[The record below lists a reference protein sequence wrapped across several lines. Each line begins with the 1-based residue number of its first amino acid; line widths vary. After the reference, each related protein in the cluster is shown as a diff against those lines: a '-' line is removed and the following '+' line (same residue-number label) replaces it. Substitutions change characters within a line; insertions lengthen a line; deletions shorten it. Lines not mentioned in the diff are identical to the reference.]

1 MLAWTIYLSFAGA
14 LVLALLPRGNAAL
27 ARWFA
32 LFVSVVGL
40 AIAAVGFA
48 AGAGQGRVT
57 LVDVPWVPLM
67 GIHSLLS
74 HKPQAS
80 R

>member
-32 LFVSVVGL
+32 LF
-40 AIAAVGFA
+40 
-48 AGAGQGRVT
+48 
-57 LVDVPWVPLM
+57 
-67 GIHSLLS
+67 
-74 HKPQAS
+74 S
-80 R
+80 RRLPMEHLEPVNC